1 GGTTRLA
8 APGEGTRGGRESAA
22 DLRAPGALVAAGAEV
37 YRLYCAGCHQPDGR
51 GIPGGAANFVADR
64 SRLAQP
70 DRDLLA
76 IIEQGNEARAMPA
89 FGAILSP
96 LQRQAVLAYLRSAFG
111 APAP

>member
-1 GGTTRLA
+1 V
-8 APGEGTRGGRESAA
+8 SAA
-22 DLRAPGALVAAGAEV
+22 DLRAPGALVAAGGEV

-64 SRLAQP
+64 TRLAKP

-76 IIEQGNEARAMPA
+76 LIEQGNEARAMPA